1 MDEKEVRRVVETY
14 SDMILR
20 ISYNYLQHTFDA
32 EDICQTVL
40 LKFISG
46 DLSFDTKEYEK
57 AWMIR
62 TTINACHDL
71 RRSAYSR
78 KMVGLDAV
86 KEKEAPKAPDSDLLE
101 EIKKLPVNYR
111 MSIYLY
117 YYEGYSVKDI
127 AKIMGKSKLAVSQY
141 LSRGRRELRKRME
154 EEGIYGA
161 KAGEIYE

>member
-40 LKFISG
+40 LKFISC
-46 DLSFDTKEYEK
+46 DLSFDTNEHEK
-57 AWMIR
+57 AWLIR
-62 TTINACHDL
+62 TTINACRDL
-71 RRSAYSR
+71 RKNAYSR
-78 KMVGLDAV
+78 KTVGLDAV
-86 KEKEAPKAPDSDLLE
+86 TGKESPKAPDSDLLE

-117 YYEGYSVKDI
+117 YYEGYSVKEI
-127 AKIMGKSKLAVSQY
+127 AKIMGKSKFAVSQY
-141 LSRGRRELRKRME
+141 LSRGRRELRKKME
-154 EEGIYGA
+154 EDGIYGA

>member
-40 LKFISG
+40 LKFISC
-46 DLSFDTKEYEK
+46 DLSFDTNEHEK
-57 AWMIR
+57 AWLIR

-71 RRSAYSR
+71 RKNAYSR
-78 KMVGLDAV
+78 KTVGLDAV
-86 KEKEAPKAPDSDLLE
+86 TGKESPKAPDSDLLE

-117 YYEGYSVKDI
+117 YYEGYSVKEI
-127 AKIMGKSKLAVSQY
+127 AKIMDKSKFAVSQY
-141 LSRGRRELRKRME
+141 LSRGRRELRKKLDT
-154 EEGIYGA
+154 EGAYGA

>member
-40 LKFISG
+40 LKYISC
-46 DLSFDTKEYEK
+46 DLSFDTTEHEK
-57 AWMIR
+57 AWLIR
-62 TTINACHDL
+62 TAINACHDL
-71 RRSAYSR
+71 RKSAYSR
-78 KMVGLDAV
+78 KTVGLEDV
-86 KEKEAPKAPDSDLLE
+86 TEKAAPPAPDPDLSE

-111 MSIYLY
+111 MSIYLH
-117 YYEGYSVKDI
+117 YYEGYSVKEI
-127 AKIMGKSKLAVSQY
+127 AKIMGKSQLAVSQY
-141 LSRGRRELRKRME
+141 LSRGRRELRKNME
-154 EEGIYGA
+154 ADGIYGA